1 MNNNGILVIDL
12 ELTCWDK
19 KDPDNSTG
27 IREIIQIGI
36 VDLDPQTLEIK
47 KKQSYFVKP
56 QFNDELSQYCKDLTA
71 ITHNQV
77 FKEGKPLKEVMNTLS
92 KNWGFSNKLIVFWGD
107 DHLDFERD
115 CNRLNLENKTSK
127 STINFGLQ
135 YAVYQSMKNKST
147 LQNVGLI
154 KAMNNENLDFI
165 GRQHDG
171 LVDAENTAIL
181 YKTFHEKFL

>member
-19 KDPDNSTG
+19 KDPKESKG

-36 VDLDPQTLEIK
+36 VDLDPQTLDIK

-56 QFNDELSQYCKDLTA
+56 HFNDELSDYCKELTS
-71 ITHNQV
+71 ISDNQV
-77 FKEGKPLKEVMNTLS
+77 FKEGRPLNEVMNTLS
-92 KNWGFSNKLIVFWGD
+92 KNWGFSKKIIVFWGD

-115 CNRLNLENKTSK
+115 CNRLNIKNKTSH

-135 YAVYQSMKNKST
+135 YAVFQSVKNKSK

-154 KAMNNENLDFI
+154 KAMNNEGLKFM
-165 GRQHDG
+165 GRQHDA
-171 LVDAENTAIL
+171 LVDSENTAIL
-181 YKTFHEKFL
+181 YKNFYEKLL